1 LKNLALKFNKFLQ
14 SQSEIIKTVEKR
26 RSNLSSSGMNQ
37 RKPKN
42 HNIYSSLPTN
52 DQEDFLELDNE
63 QTTMQTNQNRNVYYQ
78 ERSNAVQYVERMMN
92 DLATMF
98 SRISQIAYEQRSM
111 IEKYLDFFYII
122 I

>member
-1 LKNLALKFNKFLQ
+1 MKFNKFLQ
-14 SQSEIIKTVEKR
+14 SQSEIIKAVEQR

-37 RKPKN
+37 RKPNKS
-42 HNIYSSLPTN
+42 HNVYTSLPTN
-52 DQEDFLELDNE
+52 DHEDFLELDNE
-63 QTTMQTNQNRNVYYQ
+63 QTMIQTNQNKNVYYQ

-111 IEKYLDFFYII
+111 IEK
-122 I
+122 

>member
-1 LKNLALKFNKFLQ
+1 
-14 SQSEIIKTVEKR
+14 
-26 RSNLSSSGMNQ
+26 MNQ

-42 HNIYSSLPTN
+42 HNVYSSLPTN
-52 DQEDFLELDNE
+52 DHEDFLELDNE
-63 QTTMQTNQNRNVYYQ
+63 QTTMQIDQNKNVYYQ

-111 IEKYLDFFYII
+111 IEK
-122 I
+122 

>member
-1 LKNLALKFNKFLQ
+1 MKNLSLKFNKFLQ
-14 SQSEIIKTVEKR
+14 SQSEIIKAVEQR

-42 HNIYSSLPTN
+42 NNVYTSLPTN

-63 QTTMQTNQNRNVYYQ
+63 QTTMQIDQNKNVYYQ

-111 IEKYLDFFYII
+111 IEK
-122 I
+122 